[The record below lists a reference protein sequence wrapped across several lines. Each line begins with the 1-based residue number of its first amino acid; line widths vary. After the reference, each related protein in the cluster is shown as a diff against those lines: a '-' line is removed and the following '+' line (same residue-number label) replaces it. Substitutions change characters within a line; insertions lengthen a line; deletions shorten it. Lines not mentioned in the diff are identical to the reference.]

1 MWTQTFSLPPS
12 VLNGTIQPE
21 TWAQYNS
28 PPPFPPYQGPPLIC
42 VAKQG
47 LLCVQYIVHA
57 QGNIAWIPERDPQ
70 RVKEDNFISLLVKTI
85 STSFWAQVMLYTYI
99 YNLLYVQ
106 CIQIIYLY
114 SYTLYKECV
123 QREYSV
129 LCMSWA
135 HFKRHSCNNTKTCTD
150 TCMCTPDKWLALLWY

>member
-1 MWTQTFSLPPS
+1 MGSVQFSSPFSSLSGTTSNLCCKTGTALCTVHRPCTREYSMDSGKGPS
-12 VLNGTIQPE
+12 K
-21 TWAQYNS
+21 S
-28 PPPFPPYQGPPLIC
+28 
-42 VAKQG
+42 K
-47 LLCVQYIVHA
+47 
-57 QGNIAWIPERDPQ
+57 
-70 RVKEDNFISLLVKTI
+70 KDNFISLLVKTI

-150 TCMCTPDKWLALLWY
+150 TCRCTPDK